1 MARKNEGLLFELSL
15 LPWWV
20 SATIAAVAFVVYVF
34 PSVSIK
40 SPLWAFAVP
49 LQSKATYFGIAVAA
63 VFLLPTVVS
72 YAERIRKKRLLDRQQ
87 NLESIRD
94 LSWRQ
99 FEELVAEAFRRDGY
113 AVIENTHAGADGGV
127 DIRLRKG
134 GESYLVQC
142 KNWRKQRIGV
152 ATVREMF
159 GVLVAESA
167 REVFV
172 VCSGTFTADA
182 ARFAKGKPINLVDGD
197 KLMEMVARVRRDDAN
212 GVHAA
217 HASSGHQEP
226 LDANA
231 RRHEPGGPESMH
243 PDPPS
248 CPRCGGNLV
257 VRTAR
262 KGKNAGRRF
271 WGCETFPKCRFVRD
285 HRASTT

>member
-1 MARKNEGLLFELSL
+1 MPRKNEGLLFELSL

-20 SATIAAVAFVVYVF
+20 SATIAAVAFIGIVYVF
-34 PSVSIK
+34 PSVSIE

-49 LQSKATYFGIAVAA
+49 LQSKATWFGVAVAA
-63 VFLLPTVVS
+63 VFLLPAAVS

-87 NLESIRD
+87 NLESIRE
-94 LSWRQ
+94 LPWRR

-113 AVIENTHAGADGGV
+113 AVIENVGAGADGGV

-142 KNWRKQRIGV
+142 KNWRTQRIGV

-182 ARFAKGKPINLVDGD
+182 VRFAKGKPINLVDGD
-197 KLMEMVARVRRDDAN
+197 ALMEMVARVRR
-212 GVHAA
+212 
-217 HASSGHQEP
+217 E
-226 LDANA
+226 
-231 RRHEPGGPESMH
+231 
-243 PDPPS
+243 
-248 CPRCGGNLV
+248 
-257 VRTAR
+257 
-262 KGKNAGRRF
+262 
-271 WGCETFPKCRFVRD
+271 
-285 HRASTT
+285 

>member
-20 SATIAAVAFVVYVF
+20 SATIAAVAFVGIAYVF
-34 PSVSIK
+34 PSVSIE
-40 SPLWAFAVP
+40 SPVLAFAVS
-49 LQSKATYFGIAVAA
+49 LQSKATYFGIAVGA
-63 VFLLPTVVS
+63 VFLLPAAVS

-94 LSWRQ
+94 LPWRR

-113 AVIENTHAGADGGV
+113 AVIENARAGADGGV

-152 ATVREMF
+152 AKVREMF

-182 ARFAKGKPINLVDGD
+182 VRFAKGKPINLVDGD
-197 KLMEMVARVRRDDAN
+197 TLMEMVARVRRDDSNA
-212 GVHAA
+212 VHARSA
-217 HASSGHQEP
+217 HQESP
-226 LDANA
+226 DARA
-231 RRHEPGGPESMH
+231 RGQEPDGP
-243 PDPPS
+243 
-248 CPRCGGNLV
+248 
-257 VRTAR
+257 
-262 KGKNAGRRF
+262 
-271 WGCETFPKCRFVRD
+271 
-285 HRASTT
+285 